1 MLPGVRQRAYL
12 SRTTGASDLVGLWLT
27 LLLAVGFL
35 AILAVFFFVG
45 VVAGIIVLLAAVVLG
60 ILGIVAVVR
69 RAEEPSD

>member
-1 MLPGVRQRAYL
+1 VRRAARPGAHL
-12 SRTTGASDLVGLWLT
+12 SRATGASDLVGLWVT
-27 LLLAVGFL
+27 LVLAVGFL

>member
-1 MLPGVRQRAYL
+1 VRQPAGPRSPFSRA
-12 SRTTGASDLVGLWLT
+12 TGASDLVGLWLT
-27 LLLAVGFL
+27 LVLAVGFL

>member
-1 MLPGVRQRAYL
+1 VRQPAGPRSLFSRA
-12 SRTTGASDLVGLWLT
+12 TGASDLVGLWLT
-27 LLLAVGFL
+27 LVLAVGFL

>member
-1 MLPGVRQRAYL
+1 VRRAAGPRSPL
-12 SRTTGASDLVGLWLT
+12 SRATGASDLVGLWLT
-27 LLLAVGFL
+27 LVLAVGFL

-45 VVAGIIVLLAAVVLG
+45 VVAGIIVLFAAVVLG